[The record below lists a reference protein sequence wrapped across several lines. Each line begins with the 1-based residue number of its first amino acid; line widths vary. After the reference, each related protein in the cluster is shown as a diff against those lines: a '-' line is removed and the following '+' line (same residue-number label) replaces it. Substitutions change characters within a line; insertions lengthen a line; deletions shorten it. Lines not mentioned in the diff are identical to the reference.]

1 MKSYPKLT
9 VYPGYP
15 TQGAT
20 VFVSLTLKAA
30 AAKYY
35 LAWLDGL
42 TVKYT
47 QITNGQAAVPA
58 GLDGTVY
65 AAVVSSQDPPS
76 ASNLVS
82 GFAVVQFPFDSSAV
96 DTTPDNLPKEA
107 SKN

>member
-1 MKSYPKLT
+1 M
-9 VYPGYP
+9 YPGYP
-15 TQGAT
+15 TQGGT

-42 TVKYT
+42 TVQYT
-47 QITNGQAAVPA
+47 PITSGQAAVPA

-65 AAVVSSQDPPS
+65 AAVVSTQEPPS
-76 ASNLVS
+76 AANLVS

-96 DTTPDNLPKEA
+96 EAENLPKV
-107 SKN
+107 STKN